1 MLSFAHLCKN
11 SCIFGI
17 YAVFESVG
25 ENECHYCEMWSRLTI
40 SATAALLLC
49 SCGEDGGQQSAAAQ
63 LPVYTVKVEHPKL
76 EDVMEYREWVGAL
89 QGLVSAAIEPQVSGY
104 VTERLFTNGQR
115 VKTGE
120 LLYKI
125 EPTRYQQALA
135 EAEQRELQSLANE
148 QESAQHLAYNEPLVK
163 AGAISRQTFTD
174 AQQQLQA
181 SQAALAAA
189 KAATAQARTN
199 LSYCE
204 LRSPIDGLAGFAQA
218 DVGSYVAPGN
228 SAMVLINS
236 VDPIRVQFSIS
247 ANDWLAQGGEG
258 GVLHPGAQVE
268 LLLPNGRRYEHLATI
283 EGVDNTLNTDT
294 GSLRM
299 QALAPNPAAL
309 LRPGMFVTVRVR
321 MAEQV
326 QALMVPVGAIVSIQ
340 GAQFVLVVNPD
351 SSVRTVPVT
360 TGIQQGGYVV
370 VTGKLSAADSVVVS
384 GTQRALMAAEG
395 RARLNIQP

>member
-1 MLSFAHLCKN
+1 MRRFSLLCKN

-17 YAVFESVG
+17 YAVFESVR
-25 ENECHYCEMWSRLTI
+25 EKWCHYCEMWSRLTI
-40 SATAALLLC
+40 SATAALLL
-49 SCGEDGGQQSAAAQ
+49 STCGEDGGQQSAAAQ
-63 LPVYTVKVEHPKL
+63 LPVYTVEVEHPKSGA
-76 EDVMEYREWVGAL
+76 VSEYREWVGAL

-115 VKTGE
+115 VKNGE

-125 EPTRYQQALA
+125 DPTRYQQALE
-135 EAEQRELQSLANE
+135 EAEQRELQALANA

-163 AGAISRQTFTD
+163 DGAISRQTFTD

-181 SQAALAAA
+181 AQAALAAA
-189 KAATAQARTN
+189 KAATAQARIN

-228 SAMVLINS
+228 NAMVLINK
-236 VDPIRVQFSIS
+236 VNPIRVQFSIS

-268 LLLPNGRRYEHLATI
+268 LLLPDGSQYEHLATI
-283 EGVDNTLNTDT
+283 EGVDNTLNSAT

-299 QALAPNPAAL
+299 QALAPNPASL

-321 MAEQV
+321 MSEQA
-326 QALMVPVGAIVSIQ
+326 QALLVPVGAIVSIQ
-340 GAQFVLVVNPD
+340 GAQFVLVIGPD
-351 SSVRTVPVT
+351 STVRTVPVT

-370 VTGKLSAADSVVVS
+370 VTGKLSTDDSIVVS

-395 RARLNIQP
+395 RARLNIQH